1 MATTTSI
8 TTTYAGEKMQGFISA
23 ALLTATS
30 LDAGGIS
37 VKPNV
42 KYKSVIKTLS
52 TNALVAD
59 ATCDFTDTST
69 ITLGERY
76 LEPKSLQ
83 VNVALCKADFR
94 DDWDAISMGMSAWD
108 NLPPSFADYLVGYM
122 AAKVAETT
130 ENTVWQGTA
139 GGGAFDGI
147 CTLALADG
155 TVVDVTGVSAGA
167 GGLTAANIVTELGKV
182 VDAIPNTMYG
192 KEDLYI
198 YISQKAYRAYVR
210 ALGTLGFVDRFNN
223 QNMGDVM
230 FDGVR
235 LFVANGM
242 EEDTMV
248 AAQSSNLWF
257 GTGLLNDSNEVKV
270 LDMADLDGSQN
281 VRVIMRYTATVNYGI
296 GSEVVLY
303 TPVA

>member
-1 MATTTSI
+1 MATATSI

-23 ALLTATS
+23 ALLTANS

-37 VKPNV
+37 IKPNV
-42 KYKSVIKTLS
+42 KYKSVIKTFS
-52 TNALVAD
+52 TDALVAD

-83 VNVALCKADFR
+83 VNLNLCKADFR
-94 DDWDAISMGMSAWD
+94 DDWDAISMGMSAHD
-108 NLPPSFADYLVGYM
+108 NLPPSFQDYLVGYV

-130 ENTVWQGTA
+130 EDTVWQGA
-139 GGGAFDGI
+139 VGAGAFDGI
-147 CTLALADG
+147 CTLATADASVID
-155 TVVDVTGVSAGA
+155 VVGVSAGA
-167 GGLTAANIVTELGKV
+167 GGLTAANIVDELAKV
-182 VDAIPNTMYG
+182 VDAIPTTMYG
-192 KEDLYI
+192 KEDLRI

-230 FDGVR
+230 FDGVK

-242 EEDTMV
+242 EDDTMV

-257 GTGLLNDSNEVKV
+257 GTGLMNDTNEVKV

-296 GSEVVLY
+296 GSEIVLY

>member
-52 TNALVAD
+52 TDALVAD

-76 LEPKSLQ
+76 LTPKELQ

-94 DDWDAISMGMSAWD
+94 SDWDAISMGISAWD
-108 NLPPSFADYLVGYM
+108 NLPPSFADYLVAYM

-130 ENTVWQGTA
+130 ENTVWQG
-139 GGGAFDGI
+139 I
-147 CTLALADG
+147 CTLAAADA
-155 TVVDVTGVSAGA
+155 TVVDVVGVSAGA
-167 GGLTAANIVTELGKV
+167 GGLTAANIVAELGKV
-182 VDAIPNTMYG
+182 VDAIPNTLYG

-230 FDGVR
+230 FDGVK

-242 EEDTMV
+242 EDDTIV

-296 GSEVVLY
+296 GSEIVLY

>member
-1 MATTTSI
+1 MATPSI
-8 TTTYAGEKMQGFISA
+8 TTTYAGEKMAGFISA

-30 LDAGGIS
+30 LDAGGMS
-37 VKPNV
+37 VKANV
-42 KYKSVIKTLS
+42 KYKSVIKTFA
-52 TNALVAD
+52 TDALVAD
-59 ATCDFTDTST
+59 ATCDFTDTTT

-94 DDWDAISMGMSAWD
+94 DDWDAISMGMSAHD
-108 NLPPSFADYLVGYM
+108 NLPPSFQDYLVGYM

-130 ENTVWQGTA
+130 ENTVWKGA
-139 GGGAFDGI
+139 DGAGAFDGI
-147 CTLALADG
+147 CTLAAADA
-155 TVVDVTGVSAGA
+155 TVIDVVGVSAGA
-167 GGLTAANIVTELGKV
+167 GGLTSANIIAELGKV
-182 VDAIPNTMYG
+182 VDAIPTTIYG
-192 KEDLYI
+192 REDGFI

-210 ALGTLGFVDRFNN
+210 ALGTQGFVDRFNN
-223 QNMGDVM
+223 QSLGDVM

-235 LFVANGM
+235 LFIANGM

-248 AAQSSNLWF
+248 FAQSSNLWF
-257 GTGLLNDSNEVKV
+257 GTGLLNDTNEVKV

-296 GSEVVLY
+296 GSEIVLY

>member
-1 MATTTSI
+1 MATPSI
-8 TTTYAGEKMQGFISA
+8 TTTYAGEKMAGFISA

-30 LDAGGIS
+30 LDAGGMS
-37 VKPNV
+37 VKANV
-42 KYKSVIKTLS
+42 KHKSVIKTFA
-52 TNALVAD
+52 TDALVAD
-59 ATCDFTDTST
+59 ATCDFTDTTT

-94 DDWDAISMGMSAWD
+94 DDWDAISMGMSAHD
-108 NLPPSFADYLVGYM
+108 NLPPSFQDYLVGYM

-130 ENTVWQGTA
+130 ENTVWKGA
-139 GGGAFDGI
+139 DGAGAFDGI
-147 CTLALADG
+147 CTLAAADA
-155 TVVDVTGVSAGA
+155 TVIDVVGVSAGA
-167 GGLTAANIVTELGKV
+167 GGLTAANIIAELGKV
-182 VDAIPNTMYG
+182 VDAIPTTIYG
-192 KEDLYI
+192 REDGFI

-210 ALGTLGFVDRFNN
+210 ALGTQGFVDRFNN
-223 QNMGDVM
+223 QSLGDVM

-235 LFVANGM
+235 LFIANGM

-248 AAQSSNLWF
+248 FAQSSNLWF
-257 GTGLLNDSNEVKV
+257 GTGLLNDTNEVKV

-296 GSEVVLY
+296 GSEIVLY

>member
-52 TNALVAD
+52 TDALVAD

-76 LEPKSLQ
+76 LTPKELQ

-94 DDWDAISMGMSAWD
+94 SDWDAISMGISAWD
-108 NLPPSFADYLVGYM
+108 NLPPSFADYLVAYM

-130 ENTVWQGTA
+130 ENTVWQGA
-139 GGGAFDGI
+139 DGAGAFDGI
-147 CTLALADG
+147 CTLAAADA
-155 TVVDVTGVSAGA
+155 TVVDVVGVSAGA
-167 GGLTAANIVTELGKV
+167 GGLTASNIVAELGKV

-230 FDGVR
+230 FDGVK

-242 EEDTMV
+242 EDDTMV

-296 GSEVVLY
+296 GSEIVLY

>member
-8 TTTYAGEKMQGFISA
+8 TTTYAGEKMAGFISA
-23 ALLTATS
+23 ALLTANS

-37 VKPNV
+37 VKANV
-42 KYKSVIKTLS
+42 KYKSVIKTFA
-52 TNALVAD
+52 TDALVAD
-59 ATCDFTDTST
+59 ATCDFTDTTT

-94 DDWDAISMGMSAWD
+94 DDWDAISMGMSAHD
-108 NLPPSFADYLVGYM
+108 NLPPSFQDYLVGYM

-130 ENTVWQGTA
+130 ENTVWKGA
-139 GGGAFDGI
+139 DGAGAFDGI
-147 CTLALADG
+147 CTLAAADA
-155 TVVDVTGVSAGA
+155 TVIDVVGVSAGA
-167 GGLTAANIVTELGKV
+167 GGLTAANIIAELGKV
-182 VDAIPNTMYG
+182 VDAIPTTIYG
-192 KEDLYI
+192 REDGFI

-210 ALGTLGFVDRFNN
+210 ALGTQGFVDRFNN
-223 QNMGDVM
+223 QSLGDVM

-235 LFVANGM
+235 LFIANGM

-248 AAQSSNLWF
+248 FAQSSNLWF
-257 GTGLLNDSNEVKV
+257 GTGLLNDTNEVKV

-296 GSEVVLY
+296 GSEIVLY

>member
-8 TTTYAGEKMQGFISA
+8 TTTYAGEKMAGFISA

-37 VKPNV
+37 VKANV
-42 KYKSVIKTLS
+42 KYKSVIKTFA
-52 TNALVAD
+52 TDALVAD

-94 DDWDAISMGMSAWD
+94 DDWDAISMGMSAHD
-108 NLPPSFADYLVGYM
+108 NLPPSFQDYLVGYM

-130 ENTVWQGTA
+130 ENTVWKGA
-139 GGGAFDGI
+139 DGAGAFDGI
-147 CTLALADG
+147 CTLAAADA
-155 TVVDVTGVSAGA
+155 TVIDVVGVSAGA
-167 GGLTAANIVTELGKV
+167 GGLTAANIIAELGKV
-182 VDAIPNTMYG
+182 VDAIPTTIYG
-192 KEDLYI
+192 REDGFI

-210 ALGTLGFVDRFNN
+210 ALGTQGFVDRFNN
-223 QNMGDVM
+223 QSLGDVM

-235 LFVANGM
+235 LFIANGM

-248 AAQSSNLWF
+248 FAQSSNLWF
-257 GTGLLNDSNEVKV
+257 GTGLLNDTNEVKV

-296 GSEVVLY
+296 GSEIVLY